1 MDISIIIPIGH
12 KDEDFSLIHQI
23 KEKFKGCEIII
34 SASYQNLK
42 VKELSENVDQLLH
55 IHNATRAKA
64 LNAGAEVAKHDLLW
78 FLHLD
83 SDLSEIQDIDFSRI
97 DEEKINTFLLKFKD
111 DKLKYN
117 SKGANLRTRYLG
129 LPFGDQSF
137 IVNKKIFNLIGSF
150 SENLDK
156 GEDHDF
162 IWKAKKIGIKV
173 NLINRFII
181 TSSIKYDLNPFVQ
194 TLNTIKETIL
204 QIWRFKKKRANY
216 VVCHFIKDPKSLKS
230 KTRLRENL
238 SDQFVNEINDS
249 LIEILSENIK
259 EIKKNNLIHQITVSE
274 KSFKKYAFEF
284 SKLTNGLYI
293 SSQKDLGLTMKEVI
307 EFNLKYFQK
316 VVIVGSDIPS
326 LSAKDITDS
335 LKVKSA
341 KNVFYPTIDGGFC
354 LLATSDKKILDVIDT
369 IKYGTNTVLADL
381 SKKVSRLLIDN
392 RFYQDIDVKEDLVSV
407 YKTLKEKVYSL
418 NPIQKKF
425 YTLLYSKQK
434 DFME

>member
-34 SASYQNLK
+34 SVSYQNLK

-64 LNAGAEVAKHDLLW
+64 LNTGAEVAKHDLLW

-162 IWKAKKIGIKV
+162 IWKAKK
-173 NLINRFII
+173 NWN
-181 TSSIKYDLNPFVQ
+181 
-194 TLNTIKETIL
+194 
-204 QIWRFKKKRANY
+204 
-216 VVCHFIKDPKSLKS
+216 
-230 KTRLRENL
+230 
-238 SDQFVNEINDS
+238 
-249 LIEILSENIK
+249 
-259 EIKKNNLIHQITVSE
+259 
-274 KSFKKYAFEF
+274 
-284 SKLTNGLYI
+284 
-293 SSQKDLGLTMKEVI
+293 
-307 EFNLKYFQK
+307 
-316 VVIVGSDIPS
+316 
-326 LSAKDITDS
+326 
-335 LKVKSA
+335 
-341 KNVFYPTIDGGFC
+341 
-354 LLATSDKKILDVIDT
+354 
-369 IKYGTNTVLADL
+369 
-381 SKKVSRLLIDN
+381 
-392 RFYQDIDVKEDLVSV
+392 
-407 YKTLKEKVYSL
+407 
-418 NPIQKKF
+418 
-425 YTLLYSKQK
+425 
-434 DFME
+434 